1 MDSLKIVYTLWT
13 KPLTELNDSLG
24 FNSLEAF
31 MDSLILSVNVS
42 KQNYD
47 DVQFYTDNYGMEL
60 IKPYMDQLPFSKIHN
75 ILDELNW
82 LPSQWWAYPKIHV
95 YSLQDKPFIHID
107 NDAYLWNGIPEKYI
121 SNNDVICQSLEDL
134 EDGGYWFYKDGVRV
148 YDKHILEN
156 MKDVSHYKFAM
167 NAGVFGAFNKKGIN
181 MFKELS
187 KNAKKVAETV
197 LKDKYLLDFIDWKD
211 LRNWDAFLYNVLM
224 EQYYPYTYCIDN
236 GLNVLRLLETD
247 LPFTHLI
254 SAAKRDNK
262 KMEKVKKRVNLKI
275 WNLENVE
282 KQYKNNTYPLDQATL

>member
-1 MDSLKIVYTLWT
+1 MENMDSLKIIYTLWT
-13 KPLTELNDSLG
+13 KPLTELNDNLG

-42 KQNYD
+42 KQNYN

-60 IKPYMDQLPFSKIHN
+60 IKPYMDRLPFSKIHN

-82 LPSQWWAYPKIHV
+82 LPSQWWAYPKMYV
-95 YSLQDKPFIHID
+95 YGLQDEPFIHID
-107 NDAYLWNGIPEKYI
+107 NDAYLWNKIGQEYI
-121 SNNDVICQSLEDL
+121 LDNDVICQGLEHLEDP
-134 EDGGYWFYKDGVRV
+134 GYWFYKDGVRV

-156 MKDVSHYKFAM
+156 MKNVDYYKFAM
-167 NAGVFGAFNKKGIN
+167 NAGVFGAFTEKGIS

-187 KNAKKVAETV
+187 KNAKKVADTV
-197 LKDKYLLDFIDWKD
+197 LKDEYLLDFIDWKD

-236 GLNVLRLLETD
+236 KLHILKLLETG

-254 SAAKRDNK
+254 SAAKRDDS
-262 KMEKVKKRVNLKI
+262 KMEKVRKRVKYKI
-275 WNLENVE
+275 WNLQSVQ
-282 KQYKNNTYPLDQATL
+282 K